1 MRLLLAPMHP
11 SATRRVTAA
20 PGRRVIRAM
29 VYCAPS
35 GRIDAAMLHNS
46 VDHYENFPVA
56 SILLPRRL
64 RRPVQRIYW
73 FARSADDF
81 ADEGERSDAERLALL
96 DGYRD
101 ELARIERNQRPESR
115 EFVALAAEIHAAQ
128 LPVQLFRDL
137 LDAFAQDVT
146 TKRYADFGEL
156 MQYCRRS
163 ANPIGRLLLHL
174 YSATD
179 ERNLTLSDA
188 ICSSLQIINF
198 LQDIVIDYDKGRIYM
213 PEDEM
218 RRFRVTENHIAQRHA
233 DGDWQAF
240 MLFQIER
247 ARRLLNAGAPLVKR
261 LPGRLGWELRLIVT
275 GGETILRKLHRSRGD
290 VFMQRPQLTLR
301 DWPSMA
307 YRAFRY

>member
-1 MRLLLAPMHP
+1 
-11 SATRRVTAA
+11 
-20 PGRRVIRAM
+20 
-29 VYCAPS
+29 
-35 GRIDAAMLHNS
+35 MLHNS

-56 SILLPRRL
+56 SILLPRHL

-81 ADEGERSDAERLALL
+81 ADEGTRSDAERLALL
-96 DGYRD
+96 DGYRT
-101 ELARIERNQRPESR
+101 ELMRIERGEQPESPQ
-115 EFVALAAEIHAAQ
+115 FVALATEIRAAQ
-128 LPVQLFRDL
+128 LPIQLFRDL

-146 TKRYADFGEL
+146 KKRYADFGEV

-174 YSATD
+174 YRATD

-198 LQDIVIDYDKGRIYM
+198 LQDIVIDYDKGRVYM
-213 PEDEM
+213 PQDEM
-218 RRFRVTENHIAQRHA
+218 RRFRVSEDHIAQRRA

-261 LPGRLGWELRLIVT
+261 LPGRLGWELRLIIT
-275 GGETILRKLHRSRGD
+275 GGETILRKLHLSRGD
-290 VFMQRPQLTLR
+290 VFAARPQLKAR
-301 DWPSMA
+301 DWPLMA
-307 YRAFRY
+307 YRALRY